1 MTVALGSHLTP
12 AAEAYATQ
20 VGEAIGGLEALYVG
34 GSGALGGFDPQRS
47 DIDLV
52 AVVDRKLD
60 DDEKAAI
67 AGAIGELPLPA
78 RRLELVVYATGSQPP
93 AFELNLNAD
102 SQGAAEHPDEPLHWF
117 VIDAALAQ
125 EHAVPLHGPPW
136 SESFAPLTPSQV
148 RGAMKQS
155 LGWSKQ
161 RPGDE
166 FAELNAIRAR
176 HYLEHGEWITKAEA
190 EARR

>member
-12 AAEAYATQ
+12 AAEAYVSHVA
-20 VGEAIGGLEALYVG
+20 EAIDGLEALYLG
-34 GSGALGGFDPQRS
+34 GSGALGGFDSQRS

-60 DDEKAAI
+60 EPEKAAI
-67 AGAIGELPLPA
+67 VEAIGGLPVPA
-78 RRLELVVYATGSQPP
+78 RKLELIVYSTGSHPP

-125 EHAVPLHGPPW
+125 DHAVPLHGPPW
-136 SESFAPLTPSQV
+136 SETFEPVTPERV
-148 RGAMKQS
+148 RDAMKQS
-155 LGWSKQ
+155 LAWSGQ
-161 RPGDE
+161 RPGDK
-166 FAELNAIRAR
+166 FAQLNAIRAR
-176 HYLEHGEWITKAEA
+176 HYLERGEWITKAEA

>member
-1 MTVALGSHLTP
+1 MMVALGSHLTP

-20 VGEAIGGLEALYVG
+20 VAEAIGGLDALYVG

-60 DDEKAAI
+60 ESEKTAI

-102 SQGAAEHPDEPLHWF
+102 SQGAAEHPDEPPHWF

-125 EHAVPLHGPPW
+125 EHAVRLHGPPW
-136 SESFAPLTPSQV
+136 SESFAPLTPAQV
-148 RGAMKQS
+148 REAMKQS
-155 LGWSKQ
+155 LAWSEQ

-190 EARR
+190 EAR

>member
-20 VGEAIGGLEALYVG
+20 VAEAIGGLDALYVG

-60 DDEKAAI
+60 ESEKTAI

-102 SQGAAEHPDEPLHWF
+102 SQGAA
-117 VIDAALAQ
+117 
-125 EHAVPLHGPPW
+125 
-136 SESFAPLTPSQV
+136 
-148 RGAMKQS
+148 
-155 LGWSKQ
+155 
-161 RPGDE
+161 
-166 FAELNAIRAR
+166 
-176 HYLEHGEWITKAEA
+176 
-190 EARR
+190 

>member
-20 VGEAIGGLEALYVG
+20 VAEAIGELEAVYVG

-60 DDEKAAI
+60 EPEKAAL
-67 AGAIGELPLPA
+67 ARAIGELPLPA
-78 RRLELVVYATGSQPP
+78 PRLELVVYATGSQPP

-117 VIDAALAQ
+117 VIDAAVAQ
-125 EHAVPLHGPPW
+125 EHAVPLLGPPW
-136 SESFAPLTPSQV
+136 SESFAPLRPAQV
-148 RGAMKQS
+148 REAMEQS
-155 LGWSKQ
+155 LAWSKQ